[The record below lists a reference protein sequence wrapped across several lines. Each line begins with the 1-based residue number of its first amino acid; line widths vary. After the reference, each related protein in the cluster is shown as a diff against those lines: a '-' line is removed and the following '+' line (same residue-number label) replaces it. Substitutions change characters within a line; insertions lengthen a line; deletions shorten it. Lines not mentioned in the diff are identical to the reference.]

1 MDYVYVDTSAWVSLA
16 DSSETHHQRIAETL
30 RNRQGQL
37 VTSDHILHETWMV
50 MRYRHDAYAAETL
63 VNSVR
68 SGIAKIEV
76 SGLADLEVAAAIG
89 SSFADQDFSLSDRT
103 SWAIMERLGIH
114 QAISLDNDFR
124 IYRFGP
130 DRRNSFTV
138 SP

>member
-1 MDYVYVDTSAWVSLA
+1 MDYFYVDTSAWVSLA
-16 DSSETHHQRIAETL
+16 DRSEASHERVSGVL

-37 VTSDHILHETWMV
+37 VTSDHLLHETWMV
-50 MRYRHDAYAAETL
+50 MRYRHDAHAAETL
-63 VNSVR
+63 VNSIR
-68 SGIAKIEV
+68 SGISKIEV
-76 SGLADLEVAAAIG
+76 SGVADLEVAAAIG
-89 SSFADQDFSLSDRT
+89 AAFADQDFSLSDRT

-130 DRRNSFTV
+130 NRRQSFTV